1 MCRSLT
7 ASLRTPN
14 HCSVSKFVAFGIGSF
29 PLGIVHIEAKT
40 NLAGP
45 ISHNGTATTLITKN
59 QPKDAALLALGT
71 ARLLARRL
79 ENRHSEHVNRTLR
92 APRAAQPRR

>member
-1 MCRSLT
+1 MGVGFLAVLPLLGSATLGAWIVAALLT
-7 ASLRTPN
+7 
-14 HCSVSKFVAFGIGSF
+14 
-29 PLGIVHIEAKT
+29 LG
-40 NLAGP
+40 L
-45 ISHNGTATTLITKN
+45 L
-59 QPKDAALLALGT
+59 ALLALGT